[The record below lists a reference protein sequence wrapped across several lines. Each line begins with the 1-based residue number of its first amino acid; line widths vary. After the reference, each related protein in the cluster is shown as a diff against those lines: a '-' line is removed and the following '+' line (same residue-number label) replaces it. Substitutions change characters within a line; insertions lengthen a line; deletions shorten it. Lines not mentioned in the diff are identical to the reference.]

1 MKILITENQL
11 NRILLKETALGA
23 PLKGNLRVNSPYS
36 KRRCLKGQKCRPHH
50 GTDYYAKS
58 GTPIMSIDSGTVR
71 TATFQGARGKCGGTI
86 IIKHDNGLRSSYCH
100 VKRIDIDKGDTVNKG
115 DIIGLS
121 GGASSDKGKGNSE
134 GAHLHFG
141 LKKGGS
147 WVDPEQYVAQDVSGL
162 KDIETNVEVAEGT
175 LILWDGMSKGRKE
188 MKDEVREMQTDL
200 IQRNYV
206 LPRFGVDGKFGP
218 ETLAAINAFQD
229 DYGFEKSKNISI
241 EVLNALKKEE
251 NINKNPQ
258 INDPTALKKAA
269 KEGTFKPW
277 NPAVIDAVKT
287 ASKEEGVPE
296 SLMFTIA
303 EIESRGN
310 PTAKNKRSGAAG
322 LYQIM
327 PKYFDSYGVTQE
339 TVWDPYANAK
349 AAARNLRQK
358 INKLTSFLRR
368 PPTEAEVYVSHNQG
382 TAGFKVIYTACKKY
396 NGKGAKES
404 LQQAAMDLGYNK
416 RLGGR
421 IYRNMKGNKGDDPC
435 TFLNTWASIYDQYQN
450 SYS

>member
-1 MKILITENQL
+1 MKILITEKQL
-11 NRILLKETALGA
+11 NRILLKEETLGA
-23 PLKGNLRVNSPYS
+23 PLSGGLHINSKFGS
-36 KRRCLKGQKCRPHH
+36 RWGRMHNGV
-50 GTDYYAKS
+50 DYHAKV
-58 GTPIMSIDSGTVR
+58 GTPVMSISDGVVR
-71 TATFQGARGKCGGTI
+71 TAKFQGKNGKCGGTI
-86 IIKHDNGLRSSYCH
+86 VIKHDNGFRSSYCH
-100 VKRIDIDKGDTVNKG
+100 MSKINLLGKEGERVSKGEV
-115 DIIGLS
+115 IGLT
-121 GGASSDKGKGNSE
+121 GGAVGTTGAGNSE

-141 LKKGGS
+141 LKQGRK
-147 WVDPEQYVAQDVSGL
+147 WVDPALFVSKTVSNPL
-162 KDIETNVEVAEGT
+162 VPSPVEEGT
-175 LILWDGMSKGRKE
+175 LTLWDGMGKGRRE

-200 IQRNYV
+200 IQRNYI

-229 DYGFEKSKNISI
+229 DYGFDKSKNISI
-241 EVLNALKKEE
+241 DVLKALKKEE

-258 INDPTALKKAA
+258 INDPIAIKKAA

-277 NPAVIDAVKT
+277 NSAVIDAVKI
-287 ASKEEGVPE
+287 ASKEYGIPE
-296 SLMFTIA
+296 SVMFTIA
-303 EIESRGN
+303 DIESRGN
-310 PTAKNKRSGAAG
+310 PTAKNTSSGAAG

-327 PKYFDSYGVTQE
+327 PKYFDSYGVTTE
-339 TVWDPYANAK
+339 TVWDPYVNAK
-349 AAARNLRQK
+349 ATARNLKQK

-382 TAGFKVIYTACKKY
+382 TAGFQVIYTACKKY
-396 NGKGAKES
+396 NGKGEKDS

-435 TFLNTWASIYDQYQN
+435 TFLDTWASIYDQRQN